1 MNILVNP
8 TVAFYTLGCKVN
20 QNETEALGALFKN
33 HGYSVV
39 DFNEKADVYVINT
52 CTVTH
57 LGDRKS
63 RQMIRRA
70 VNNNPEAIIVVTGC
84 YAQTSPEDVK
94 KIYGVDLII
103 GTRDRARM
111 VELVEEYKKGQEPIT
126 FVGDIF
132 QARDFEELP
141 IDRLI
146 NRTRAYLKVQ
156 EGCQQFCTYCI
167 IPYARGPL
175 RSRSIESAIKEANKL
190 VEAGFKE
197 LILTGIHLGAYG
209 KDLSEN
215 IDLADLCREILEKT
229 KIERLRLSSLESVEI
244 SDELLNLMADN
255 PRFCR
260 HLHIPLQNGDDEILK
275 LMNRPYTTADFRHL
289 IQKIRN
295 KIPDIGITSDIMV
308 GFPGETDTHFANS
321 LAFVEEMGF
330 SGLHVFKYSPRKGT
344 PASKFPNQVPAPVKE
359 KRSKAMLKL
368 AEQGFVNFAQKY
380 VGKTLDV
387 LVETEWPQGG
397 WEGHTDNYLRVILTE
412 EVNKGE
418 IVPVRIKSV
427 EKKYVRGELIKAGT
441 E

>member
-1 MNILVNP
+1 
-8 TVAFYTLGCKVN
+8 
-20 QNETEALGALFKN
+20 
-33 HGYSVV
+33 
-39 DFNEKADVYVINT
+39 
-52 CTVTH
+52 
-57 LGDRKS
+57 
-63 RQMIRRA
+63 
-70 VNNNPEAIIVVTGC
+70 
-84 YAQTSPEDVK
+84 
-94 KIYGVDLII
+94 
-103 GTRDRARM
+103 M

-330 SGLHVFKYSPRKGT
+330 SGLHVFKYSPAKVHL
-344 PASKFPNQVPAPVKE
+344 PASFPT
-359 KRSKAMLKL
+359 RSLL
-368 AEQGFVNFAQKY
+368 
-380 VGKTLDV
+380 L
-387 LVETEWPQGG
+387 
-397 WEGHTDNYLRVILTE
+397 
-412 EVNKGE
+412 
-418 IVPVRIKSV
+418 
-427 EKKYVRGELIKAGT
+427 
-441 E
+441 